1 MTLVAVMDGEGADE
15 PTSFRPLAVA
25 VARVVDRLRCD
36 EKQNEQNDDN
46 RARERTADEKEG
58 ERSRYIDQRLRD
70 LRTFE
75 RRARG

>member
-1 MTLVAVMDGEGADE
+1 MTLVAVMDSEGADE

-36 EKQNEQNDDN
+36 EKQNEQNDDD
-46 RARERTADEKEG
+46 RPRERTADEKES
-58 ERSRYIDQRLRD
+58 ERRRYIDQRLRD

-75 RRARG
+75 RMARG